1 MYGLS
6 RSGIKASQAPETRRA
21 VSARGVFVRRRR
33 HAMFWPLPTG
43 MPTAA
48 GRRCP
53 EQSTCRVVC
62 VAHFDL
68 KNDKL
73 GAYIHLKR
81 YSHEHV
87 NKNKAHGVTP
97 RRSCTD
103 PHPHPPHT
111 VKRIFQFSQRFH
123 GLTSPV
129 SQDLCDDRYSGSL
142 YLDRSTCAASLG
154 LAHRVHVYVSYP
166 P

>member
-81 YSHEHV
+81 YSHEDV
-87 NKNKAHGVTP
+87 KIKIKLTAS
-97 RRSCTD
+97 RR
-103 PHPHPPHT
+103 
-111 VKRIFQFSQRFH
+111 
-123 GLTSPV
+123 
-129 SQDLCDDRYSGSL
+129 
-142 YLDRSTCAASLG
+142 AG
-154 LAHRVHVYVSYP
+154 LARTHTHTHHTRSNGSFSFHNGFTVSRPRCLRTSATTVIPGLFISIGVLALP
-166 P
+166 PWV